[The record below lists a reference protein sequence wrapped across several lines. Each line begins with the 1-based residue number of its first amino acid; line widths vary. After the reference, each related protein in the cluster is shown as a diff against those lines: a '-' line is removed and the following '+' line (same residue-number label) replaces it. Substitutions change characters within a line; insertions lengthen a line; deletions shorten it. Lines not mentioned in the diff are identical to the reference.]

1 MIEARELLADLIDA
15 VKDVEMDIGP
25 ANRVC
30 WIMYKARELGIDT
43 DCPKPKLS
51 EAIAAI
57 RQEFGA
63 EFDALDV
70 EEFMRMVRPGYNKGE
85 Q

>member
-1 MIEARELLADLIDA
+1 MEARELLADLIDA
-15 VKDVEMDIGP
+15 VKDIEMDIGP

-43 DCPKPKLS
+43 NRPKPKLS
-51 EAIAAI
+51 DAIAAI
-57 RQEFGA
+57 REEFGA

-70 EEFMRMVRPGYNKGE
+70 DEFMQMVRPAYIRGE
-85 Q
+85 